1 MVKIVVGPE
10 KALFLL
16 HKDRLCQMSEYFRGL
31 FQGNFK
37 DAKEDTTTLA
47 EEDVTGFKLF
57 QHVVYNNSFPQDP
70 AQIQAVTGNSEITES
85 IVKVFTPISYGWNQ
99 TVLTSHY

>member
-1 MVKIVVGPE
+1 MVKILVGPE

-57 QHVVYNNSFPQDP
+57 QHVVYNNNFPQEVD
-70 AQIQAVTGNSEITES
+70 QIQAITGNNDITES
-85 IVKVFTPISYGWNQ
+85 IVKVFTPISYDWNQ
-99 TVLTSHY
+99 TILISQH